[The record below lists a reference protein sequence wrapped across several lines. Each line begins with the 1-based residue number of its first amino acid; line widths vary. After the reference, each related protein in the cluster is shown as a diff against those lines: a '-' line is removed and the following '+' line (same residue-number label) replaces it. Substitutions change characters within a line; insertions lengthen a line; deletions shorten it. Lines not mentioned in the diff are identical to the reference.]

1 MYILVKVPKLPVQAV
16 SAMDMG
22 KLKILSVLGT
32 NWHTD
37 HINKEDRMTNSHGKG
52 QTAIFTLASL
62 ELG

>member
-1 MYILVKVPKLPVQAV
+1 MYILVKVRKLPIPAI
-16 SAMDMG
+16 SAMDVG

-37 HINKEDRMTNSHGKG
+37 HINKEDRMTSSHGIG
-52 QTAIFTLASL
+52 QTAVFTPASL

>member
-1 MYILVKVPKLPVQAV
+1 
-16 SAMDMG
+16 MDMG

-37 HINKEDRMTNSHGKG
+37 HINKEDIMTNSHGRG
-52 QTAIFTLASL
+52 QTSIFTLGSL